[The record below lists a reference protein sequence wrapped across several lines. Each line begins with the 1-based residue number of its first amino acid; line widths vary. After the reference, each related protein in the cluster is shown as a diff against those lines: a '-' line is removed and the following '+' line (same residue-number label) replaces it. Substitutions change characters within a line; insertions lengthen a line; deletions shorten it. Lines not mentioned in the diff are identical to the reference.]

1 MIDPPSVN
9 GYKRINRSLGK
20 ALHQYGMIN
29 DGDRICVGVSGGK
42 DSLTL
47 LWFLRERLA
56 RIPVHYELFPCYI
69 DPGFD
74 RRSAEDLSDCCREQ
88 GWSLRIDY
96 SDCGVIAHSEI
107 NRENPC
113 FLCSRIRR
121 KRLFEIAAELGCNKL
136 ALGHTKDD
144 IIESFFL
151 NICYAGE
158 ISAMQPFQPMFGG
171 KITIIRPLA
180 LVEEN
185 EIRKFV
191 NHLGLREIPN
201 QCPTAQ
207 TSRRR
212 EIKQLLARLYTTNRK
227 IKGNI
232 FRSMGNVKTDYLLNG
247 GRVRDPR

>member
-1 MIDPPSVN
+1 
-9 GYKRINRSLGK
+9 
-20 ALHQYGMIN
+20 
-29 DGDRICVGVSGGK
+29 
-42 DSLTL
+42 
-47 LWFLRERLA
+47 
-56 RIPVHYELFPCYI
+56 
-69 DPGFD
+69 
-74 RRSAEDLSDCCREQ
+74 
-88 GWSLRIDY
+88 
-96 SDCGVIAHSEI
+96 
-107 NRENPC
+107 
-113 FLCSRIRR
+113 
-121 KRLFEIAAELGCNKL
+121 
-136 ALGHTKDD
+136 
-144 IIESFFL
+144 
-151 NICYAGE
+151 
-158 ISAMQPFQPMFGG
+158 MQPFQPMFGG